1 MIKAEFLQGYALL
14 TIQPWGKLYRGN
26 GPEATIQMELYWR
39 HVSQANP
46 IVWKVVC
53 EAHATGDRWPNLTDL
68 KNALSANGGYRQVNQ
83 AAIGYDGQDEFDDA
97 PEVLSACF
105 AYQREH
111 ECTLKE
117 AYCTIIPVW
126 IAQNPEHEDLGHAM
140 ALLGKAQHNFGMPVN
155 RGGNVKAAL

>member
-1 MIKAEFLQGYALL
+1 M
-14 TIQPWGKLYRGN
+14 
-26 GPEATIQMELYWR
+26 
-39 HVSQANP
+39 
-46 IVWKVVC
+46 
-53 EAHATGDRWPNLTDL
+53 
-68 KNALSANGGYRQVNQ
+68 NQ

-117 AYCTIIPVW
+117 AYSTIIPVW
-126 IAQNPEHEDLGHAM
+126 TAQNPAHEDVGRATD
-140 ALLGKAQHNFGMPVN
+140 LLAKAQRNFGMPLN

>member
-53 EAHATGDRWPNLTDL
+53 EAHATGDRWPNLSDL
-68 KNALSANGGYRQVNQ
+68 KTALQANGGYRQADQ
-83 AAIGYDGQDEFDDA
+83 AAIGYDGQDEFEDA

-105 AYQREH
+105 SYQHEH
-111 ECTLKE
+111 DCSLKE

-126 IAQNPEHEDLGHAM
+126 LEQNTNHADAVPAA
-140 ALLGKAQHNFGMPVN
+140 ALLEKAQQNFGLPPN
-155 RGGNVKAAL
+155 RAGNVRAGL